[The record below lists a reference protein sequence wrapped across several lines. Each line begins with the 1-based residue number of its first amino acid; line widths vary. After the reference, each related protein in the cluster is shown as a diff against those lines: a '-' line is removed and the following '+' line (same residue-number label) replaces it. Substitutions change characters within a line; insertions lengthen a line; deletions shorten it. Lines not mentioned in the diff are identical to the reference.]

1 MKRFLARQL
10 AQLMV
15 GLCGAALI
23 AVALSAVTEPR
34 PRNLPAYLMA
44 VLDRLQHLSHGD
56 LGHSAISGQPVLT
69 ELLAHL
75 PPTALLL
82 AAGAAVA
89 LAAGLPLG
97 ILFAFGSLRR
107 AAAPIMQIVT
117 ATPVFCAGLA
127 LAFGASEILHWPV
140 GFASR
145 TGLAASP
152 EEALRLAALPIA
164 TVGLAGAAAVQLA
177 LRRSATRTAAAS
189 FRSGLRRLG
198 LGGVEIEVFYVLPQ
212 IFAGLIASAGDIA
225 LALVSAAV
233 VAEWVFHRDGAADL
247 FVKSVA
253 LADWNM
259 TAVILFA
266 VAALSITANFLGR
279 VLGFLLAREEMP

>member
-1 MKRFLARQL
+1 MKRFLARQV

-15 GLCGAALI
+15 GLFGAALF

-34 PRNLPAYLMA
+34 PRSLPAYLLA
-44 VLDRLQHLSHGD
+44 VLDRLTHLSHGD
-56 LGHSAISGQPVLT
+56 LGHSAISGLPVVA
-69 ELLAHL
+69 ELFQHL
-75 PPTALLL
+75 PPTLLLL

-89 LAAGLPLG
+89 LAAGLPIG

-140 GFASR
+140 GLASR

-177 LRRSATRTAAAS
+177 LRRAATRTAAAS
-189 FRSGLRRLG
+189 FRGGLKRLG
-198 LGGVEIEVFYVLPQ
+198 LSSVEIEAFYVLPQ
-212 IFAGLIASAGDIA
+212 IFAGLIASAGEIA

-266 VAALSITANFLGR
+266 VAALTIVASFLGR
-279 VLGFLLAREEMP
+279 VLGFLLVREQMP

>member
-1 MKRFLARQL
+1 
-10 AQLMV
+10 
-15 GLCGAALI
+15 
-23 AVALSAVTEPR
+23 
-34 PRNLPAYLMA
+34 
-44 VLDRLQHLSHGD
+44 
-56 LGHSAISGQPVLT
+56 LT
-69 ELLAHL
+69 ELLHHL
-75 PPTALLL
+75 PPTLLLL
-82 AAGAAVA
+82 AEGVGVA
-89 LAAGLPLG
+89 LAVGIPLG
-97 ILFAFGSLRR
+97 ILFAFGALRR
-107 AAAPIMQIVT
+107 VASPLIQIVT

-140 GFASR
+140 GFAAR
-145 TGLAASP
+145 TGLSASP
-152 EEALRLAALPIA
+152 QDALRLAALPIA

-177 LRRSATRTAAAS
+177 LRRSATRSAGAS

-198 LGGVEIEVFYVLPQ
+198 LGGLEIEIFYVLPQ

-233 VAEWVFHRDGAADL
+233 VAEWVFHRAGAADL

-266 VAALSITANFLGR
+266 VAALCIVASFLGH
-279 VLGFLLAREEMP
+279 VLAFLLAREESA

>member
-1 MKRFLARQL
+1 MKRFLAWQVVQL
-10 AQLMV
+10 LV
-15 GLCGAALI
+15 GLFGAALI
-23 AVALSAVTEPR
+23 AVALSAITEPR
-34 PRNLPAYLMA
+34 PANLPAYLLA
-44 VLDRLQHLSHGD
+44 VLDRLQHLAKGD
-56 LGHSAISGQPVLT
+56 LGHSAISGLPVLIT
-69 ELLAHL
+69 FVQHL
-75 PPTALLL
+75 PPTLLLL
-82 AAGAAVA
+82 AAGAGVA

-97 ILFAFGSLRR
+97 LLFAFGSVRR
-107 AAAPIMQIVT
+107 VAAPIMQLVT

-127 LAFGASEILHWPV
+127 LAFAAVEILHWPV

-145 TGLAASP
+145 TGLASSP
-152 EEALRLAALPIA
+152 QEALRLATLPIA

-189 FRSGLRRLG
+189 FRGGLRRLG
-198 LGGVEIEVFYVLPQ
+198 LGSFEIEIFYVLPQ

-266 VAALSITANFLGR
+266 VAALTIVVRFLGR
-279 VLGFLLAREEMP
+279 VLAFLLAREVTA